1 MPAPPAGEP
10 VAITLKHE
18 PAAPAA
24 TPAPP
29 PPARADDT
37 CYVRNS
43 SFLSRDIEARA
54 SRADPQPA
62 RTALTRALP
71 GVPGAVP
78 GAPGVVPGASGV
90 AGVARQSSTSSTSS
104 RDRPPSPPRRA
115 DPPAVKSPPI
125 KSPPPVTSPLVK
137 SPPVRGPVPQPAS
150 VTSPPARRATPP
162 RADVTSPPAPEH
174 NKPAPL
180 VIKNEDTSNA
190 PRTTW
195 RESPVAKEGPV
206 KVEKLSLASTEI
218 DRPVESG
225 EGAKVEDDKVENEA
239 DKDNNKTAK
248 SEESNGVGDKIKK
261 FEKAAEDASGTMG
274 RMSRPGSVRGRPRT
288 ERLGSDNSRED
299 LPPPA
304 TPFKDN
310 VHFELS
316 AAPAERAP
324 TVLERQQSLTR
335 SAANAARWQRGEPDG
350 EKARPEPQ
358 KIIKPE
364 FKPMPSPVDVTIRSP
379 SLGAKIADQ
388 FPSHGTA
395 FRNVASPD
403 PARSRDPHKVN
414 DDVNTQNNFKTCKFK
429 TKDKYSVSK
438 GSSYFTRGSEEIWL
452 VKKKDIEEI
461 EERVLDSFRRAGGNV
476 CMRSESMRPSSDS
489 GQGASFTHATMGRN
503 KRQMYARSES
513 LDPQWAGARAHTL
526 KRQSSVACTCGHDK
540 KTRSKS
546 ANADTTPRPR
556 SRSHGD
562 DNNQAHVLDK
572 YETLV

>member
-1 MPAPPAGEP
+1 M
-10 VAITLKHE
+10 
-18 PAAPAA
+18 
-24 TPAPP
+24 
-29 PPARADDT
+29 
-37 CYVRNS
+37 
-43 SFLSRDIEARA
+43 
-54 SRADPQPA
+54 
-62 RTALTRALP
+62 
-71 GVPGAVP
+71 
-78 GAPGVVPGASGV
+78 
-90 AGVARQSSTSSTSS
+90 
-104 RDRPPSPPRRA
+104 
-115 DPPAVKSPPI
+115 
-125 KSPPPVTSPLVK
+125 
-137 SPPVRGPVPQPAS
+137 
-150 VTSPPARRATPP
+150 
-162 RADVTSPPAPEH
+162 TSPPAPE
-174 NKPAPL
+174 NKPTTAVQKSDDAPS
-180 VIKNEDTSNA
+180 V
-190 PRTTW
+190 PRTPW

-218 DRPVESG
+218 TRPVECN
-225 EGAKVEDDKVENEA
+225 EVAKVDEPKIEKDSDKNGEQ
-239 DKDNNKTAK
+239 TTK

-261 FEKAAEDASGTMG
+261 FEKAAEDASGTTG
-274 RMSRPGSVRGRPRT
+274 RLSRPGSVRGRPRT

-316 AAPAERAP
+316 TAPS
-324 TVLERQQSLTR
+324 VLERQLSLTR
-335 SAANAARWQRGEPDG
+335 SAAAPPRWQRSDVAAEP
-350 EKARPEPQ
+350 EKVRPEPQ

-379 SLGAKIADQ
+379 SLGAKIPDQ

-403 PARSRDPHKVN
+403 PARSREVHKVN

-476 CMRSESMRPSSDS
+476 CVRSESMRPASDS
-489 GQGASFTHATMGRN
+489 GQAGQGAATLGRA
-503 KRQMYARSES
+503 KRPHYARSES
-513 LDPQWAGARAHTL
+513 LDPAWGAARAHTL

-540 KTRSKS
+540 KAARSKS
-546 ANADTTPRPR
+546 AAPADARPR

-562 DNNQAHVLDK
+562 DSNQAHVLDK

>member
-1 MPAPPAGEP
+1 M
-10 VAITLKHE
+10 
-18 PAAPAA
+18 
-24 TPAPP
+24 
-29 PPARADDT
+29 
-37 CYVRNS
+37 
-43 SFLSRDIEARA
+43 
-54 SRADPQPA
+54 
-62 RTALTRALP
+62 TRATVPGVPAVLP
-71 GVPGAVP
+71 GVAGVL
-78 GAPGVVPGASGV
+78 PGVAGVLPSVP
-90 AGVARQSSTSSTSS
+90 GVARQSSTSSTSS
-104 RDRPPSPPRRA
+104 RERPPSPPRRA
-115 DPPAVKSPPI
+115 DPPPVKSPPI
-125 KSPPPVTSPLVK
+125 KSPPPVASPLVK
-137 SPPVRGPVPQPAS
+137 SPPVRGPTSHSANVS
-150 VTSPPARRATPP
+150 SPPVKKVIPP
-162 RADVTSPPAPEH
+162 RADVTSPPAPE

-180 VIKNEDTSNA
+180 ILKSDDVSSA
-190 PRTTW
+190 PRTAW

-218 DRPVESG
+218 ERTVESG
-225 EGAKVEDDKVENEA
+225 EVAKVEDEKVENEA
-239 DKDNNKTAK
+239 EKDSEKAAK

-261 FEKAAEDASGTMG
+261 FEKAAEDACGTMG
-274 RMSRPGSVRGRPRT
+274 RLSRPGSVRGRARS

-316 AAPAERAP
+316 AAPSERAAS
-324 TVLERQQSLTR
+324 VLERQQSLTR
-335 SAANAARWQRGEPDG
+335 AAAPRWQRPEPDG
-350 EKARPEPQ
+350 EKRPEPQ

-403 PARSRDPHKVN
+403 PSRSRDPHKVN

-476 CMRSESMRPSSDS
+476 CVRSESVRPASDS
-489 GQGASFTHATMGRN
+489 GAPHGPGR
-503 KRQMYARSES
+503 KRAAYARSES

-540 KTRSKS
+540 KTRAKS
-546 ANADTTPRPR
+546 AADAPRPR

-562 DNNQAHVLDK
+562 DAAQAHVLDK

>member
-1 MPAPPAGEP
+1 M
-10 VAITLKHE
+10 
-18 PAAPAA
+18 
-24 TPAPP
+24 
-29 PPARADDT
+29 
-37 CYVRNS
+37 
-43 SFLSRDIEARA
+43 
-54 SRADPQPA
+54 
-62 RTALTRALP
+62 
-71 GVPGAVP
+71 
-78 GAPGVVPGASGV
+78 
-90 AGVARQSSTSSTSS
+90 
-104 RDRPPSPPRRA
+104 
-115 DPPAVKSPPI
+115 
-125 KSPPPVTSPLVK
+125 
-137 SPPVRGPVPQPAS
+137 
-150 VTSPPARRATPP
+150 
-162 RADVTSPPAPEH
+162 
-174 NKPAPL
+174 
-180 VIKNEDTSNA
+180 
-190 PRTTW
+190 
-195 RESPVAKEGPV
+195 
-206 KVEKLSLASTEI
+206 STEKE
-218 DRPVESG
+218 RAAESG
-225 EGAKVEDDKVENEA
+225 EFAKVEDEKVENEA
-239 DKDNNKTAK
+239 EKDSDKTAK

-261 FEKAAEDASGTMG
+261 FEKAAEDASGTLG
-274 RMSRPGSVRGRPRT
+274 RLSRPGSVRGRVRT
-288 ERLGSDNSRED
+288 ERLGSDNSREE

-310 VHFELS
+310 VHFEL
-316 AAPAERAP
+316 APAERAP
-324 TVLERQQSLTR
+324 TVLERQQSLSR
-335 SAANAARWQRGEPDG
+335 SAASGVARWPRGEPDG

-403 PARSRDPHKVN
+403 PARSREQPQKAN

-489 GQGASFTHATMGRN
+489 GQSASFAHATMGRS
-503 KRQMYARSES
+503 KRTTYARSES
-513 LDPQWAGARAHTL
+513 LDPQWASARAHTL

-562 DNNQAHVLDK
+562 ENNQAHVLDK